1 MIDRQRL
8 RNIIGSCDVE
18 DVPDL
23 TDNIAIALCTYFSAH
38 MDRPDP
44 DPESE
49 SGWGEWVTTKT
60 NAALS
65 LLASA
70 VLKEVERTTNQPS
83 AAQCRLEEK
92 PCGDIWL
99 HMTAPSGNKASLN
112 LGHKPLDKLSFIDR
126 VMLECATAHACASTA
141 MRVRI
146 LLARSGASP

>member
-83 AAQCRLEEK
+83 AATENPE
-92 PCGDIWL
+92 
-99 HMTAPSGNKASLN
+99 
-112 LGHKPLDKLSFIDR
+112 
-126 VMLECATAHACASTA
+126 A
-141 MRVRI
+141 MYSPV
-146 LLARSGASP
+146 ARESH